1 MLLDRYKNTSPTPSK
16 NFNIGIRTQIEVRKI
31 QRRQWLINNLK
42 AAVFA
47 FFIGCGVIFT
57 IHNIIEYNRSFDRCE
72 ELLKQIHANT
82 ALLEQEINQLRV
94 QMGEVVD
101 YE

>member
-1 MLLDRYKNTSPTPSK
+1 M
-16 NFNIGIRTQIEVRKI
+16 RKI
-31 QRRQWLINNLK
+31 QRRQWLINNLE

-57 IHNIIEYNRSFDRCE
+57 IHNTIEYNRSFDRCE
-72 ELLKQIHANT
+72 ELLKQIHTNT
-82 ALLEQEINQLRV
+82 ALLDQEINQLRV
-94 QMGEVVD
+94 QMGEVD

>member
-1 MLLDRYKNTSPTPSK
+1 MLLDKYKNTSPTPGK
-16 NFNIGIRTQIEVRKI
+16 HFNIGIRTQIGVC
-31 QRRQWLINNLK
+31 RQWLINKLK
-42 AAVFA
+42 AAIFA

-94 QMGEVVD
+94 QMGEVD

>member
-16 NFNIGIRTQIEVRKI
+16 NWIRTQTGVCKI
-31 QRRQWLINNLK
+31 QCRHWLIYKLK
-42 AAVFA
+42 AVVFA

>member
-1 MLLDRYKNTSPTPSK
+1 MLLDRYKNTSPTPGK
-16 NFNIGIRTQIEVRKI
+16 NWIRTQTGVCKI
-31 QRRQWLINNLK
+31 QCRHWLIYKLK

-82 ALLEQEINQLRV
+82 ALLEREINQLRV